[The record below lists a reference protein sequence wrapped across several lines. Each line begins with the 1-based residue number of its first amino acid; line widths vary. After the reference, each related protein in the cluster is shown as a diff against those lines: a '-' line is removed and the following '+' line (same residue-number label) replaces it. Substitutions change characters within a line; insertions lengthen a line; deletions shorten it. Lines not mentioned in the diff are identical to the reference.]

1 MGKLLDNGTC
11 MRLQTDNREMQQIA
25 CWQSK
30 LSLTS
35 ETLSHSLHAFLTS
48 AVVFRASAQFVT
60 PTQYYTSKTQSD
72 GLYTRGSLHDT
83 LTDVPGTPYHVL

>member
-30 LSLTS
+30 LRLTS
-35 ETLSHSLHAFLTS
+35 ETLSHSLHATS
-48 AVVFRASAQFVT
+48 AVVFRAAVPVVFWRPRKQNRLVSTVDVQ
-60 PTQYYTSKTQSD
+60 
-72 GLYTRGSLHDT
+72 RDT
-83 LTDVPGTPYHVL
+83 L